1 MIIKNHLTKHNKVVN
16 DEEETTLISYTSV
29 STIMNHNFVQIFIY
43 QLHLF
48 IHVDNYVLIEN
59 DYNNDN
65 NDSDESYKL

>member
-1 MIIKNHLTKHNKVVN
+1 
-16 DEEETTLISYTSV
+16 
-29 STIMNHNFVQIFIY
+29 MNHNFVQIFIY

-65 NDSDESYKL
+65 NDSDEHSIS